1 VTLGLLAAGLVPMLY
16 YRRKYA
22 SVFYTEP
29 MEAYAGVGRQS
40 DAAVKTA

>member
-1 VTLGLLAAGLVPMLY
+1 VPMLY

-29 MEAYAGVGRQS
+29 MEAYTGAGRHN
-40 DAAVKTA
+40 DAAVETA